1 MRRAACGM
9 RFHGARASHLA
20 SQPVCLQ
27 VGYEVKVSV
36 ERGGVVGGEGR
47 KEPSRVLFNLD
58 CEELR
63 MGVPLR
69 VWHMAVV
76 AVPALMLLI
85 AFMLA
90 TALRRGEE
98 GDGIRAP
105 KMRSQARVRE
115 VPP

>member
-1 MRRAACGM
+1 MNNAPCGM
-9 RFHGARASHLA
+9 RFHGAHAAHLA

-69 VWHMAVV
+69 VWRMAVV
-76 AVPALMLLI
+76 AVLALVLLI

-90 TALRRGEE
+90 TALQRGGE
-98 GDGIRAP
+98 GEGIRAP
-105 KMRSQARVRE
+105 KIRLRAKIRE

>member
-1 MRRAACGM
+1 MNNAPCGM
-9 RFHGARASHLA
+9 RFHGAHTSHLA

-76 AVPALMLLI
+76 AVPALVLLI

-90 TALRRGEE
+90 TALRRGGE
-98 GDGIRAP
+98 GEAIRAR
-105 KMRSQARVRE
+105 KMRSRPRVRE